1 MNAEIVRAPAGT
13 YIQPAADSP
22 KIKSDNDILALL
34 SYSYEAESDLLLLK
48 AEQLA
53 DEFFE
58 LESGL
63 AGAILLKLSNYR
75 LKTAI
80 LVDFTS
86 IESKRFQELIFEC
99 NKGNV
104 LNFYGSEQEAVAW
117 LLST

>member
-1 MNAEIVRAPAGT
+1 MIAEIVRTPAGT
-13 YIQPAADSP
+13 YLQPDANSP
-22 KIKSDNDILALL
+22 KIGSDNDILLL
-34 SYSYEAESDLLLLK
+34 LGYTYEAESNLLLLK

-80 LVDFTS
+80 LVDFTL
-86 IESKRFQELIFEC
+86 IESERFQELIYES
-99 NKGNV
+99 NKGRE
-104 LNFYGSEQEAVAW
+104 LNFFGSEQEAVAW
-117 LLST
+117 LLSA